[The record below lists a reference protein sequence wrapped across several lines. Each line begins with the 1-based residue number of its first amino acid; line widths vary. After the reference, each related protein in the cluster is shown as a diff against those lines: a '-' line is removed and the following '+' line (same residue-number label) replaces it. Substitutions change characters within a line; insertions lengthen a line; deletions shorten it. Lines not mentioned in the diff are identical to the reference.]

1 MTQVD
6 DGQTQPE
13 NALGFFSS
21 KNKLSPVEQKSLDE
35 FINPVDKQI
44 AVLFQK
50 TSSAT
55 NNENGSG
62 HRRHSNNIHNMSSSN
77 SNSEEDDQFEDDED
91 SSENEVGDE
100 KIVNEENKSFGHQN
114 SKKMMDNFSVDSAT
128 RSSIRKKTKEGIRK
142 VFDKFSKAV
151 TQVQSKAEEVFI
163 HSFINHIKGER

>member
-6 DGQTQPE
+6 DGPGTQQE
-13 NALGFFSS
+13 NVLGFFSS
-21 KNKLSPVEQKSLDE
+21 KNKLSPIEQKSLDE

-55 NNENGSG
+55 NNENGSS
-62 HRRHSNNIHNMSSSN
+62 HRRHSNLHNISSSN

-114 SKKMMDNFSVDSAT
+114 SKKMMDNFSIDAAT

-142 VFDKFSKAV
+142 VFDKFNKAV

-163 HSFINHIKGER
+163 HSFIKYIKVE